1 MLKQQK
7 ERKEN
12 QSRVEMGAALSMLVK
27 IMFEKKEMRVLMVGL
42 DAAGKT
48 TILYKLKL
56 GEVVT
61 TIPTIGNLPLKPLH
75 IRLYNILWGFNHQLK
90 LMVESVP

>member
-1 MLKQQK
+1 
-7 ERKEN
+7 
-12 QSRVEMGAALSMLVK
+12 
-27 IMFEKKEMRVLMVGL
+27 MFKGLFGKKEMRILMVGL

-61 TIPTIGNLPLKPLH
+61 TIPTIGESSPPPLLHPRELSLHNVKTSDLPS
-75 IRLYNILWGFNHQLK
+75 RRRF
-90 LMVESVP
+90 